1 MSTYGAGTATQFS
14 DGTQR
19 QVLELGPK
27 IYYYNESVTPLLSIS
42 GRAGAVQTPVP
53 IYEWMEDEYFIK
65 RSVKTPIVSTDVADT
80 ATGGINGH
88 HTVVKFRKDLSKFLN
103 RNYLKHDY
111 RLNKKCLKNIT

>member
-65 RSVKTPIVSTDVADT
+65 RSVKTPIAL
-80 ATGGINGH
+80 APMLLILQL
-88 HTVVKFRKDLSKFLN
+88 VVLN
-103 RNYLKHDY
+103 RTSHML
-111 RLNKKCLKNIT
+111 LNFAGKRKWKCI